1 MKEVVAL
8 FLLCVER
15 ECFIPNIFWAKP
27 ADYKKAT
34 LRRIY
39 RASNQASTS
48 GSPARCRDAAAKFRA
63 AGVGAALVE
72 RLELCGIAYVDRAA
86 RLQYLWSAIIA
97 YGV

>member
-1 MKEVVAL
+1 LKEVVTL

-34 LRRIY
+34 LYIWH
-39 RASNQASTS
+39 ASNQASTS
-48 GSPARCRDAAAKFRA
+48 GSPARCRDAAAQFRA

-72 RLELCGIAYVDRAA
+72 RLELCGIAYVDRAE